1 MQDLGSLLEQA
12 SARHSHLCP
21 RQVLG
26 VRMALA
32 GAGLLG
38 FDLPRSDK
46 GMLVIAETDGCFFD
60 GLEVATGVTPGHRT
74 LRIEDYGKIAA
85 TFVEAHSGRAIRLA
99 PRSNVREQAYRY
111 APGEDRHYF
120 AQLNGYQVM
129 PDGELFTASWVSLS
143 PSVDQIISRAGVRTQ
158 CKSCGEEI
166 INQREVLVAGEPFC
180 RACSGQ
186 AYYGLQFPAEVLQP
200 KKVGVE
206 LHVNLY
212 KSDF

>member
-1 MQDLGSLLEQA
+1 MHDLGSLLKQV

-32 GAGLLG
+32 GASLLG

-46 GMLVIAETDGCFFD
+46 AMLVIAETDGCFLD

-85 TFVEAHSGRAIRLA
+85 TFVAVNSRQAIRLA
-99 PRSNVREQAYRY
+99 PQSNVREEAYRY
-111 APGEDRHYF
+111 APGENRHYF
-120 AQLNGYQVM
+120 AQLHGYQIM
-129 PDGELFTASWVSLS
+129 PDEELFTASWVNLS
-143 PSVDQIISRAGVRTQ
+143 PSVDQIISRPGVRTR

-166 INQREVLVAGEPFC
+166 INQREVLVSGEPFC
-180 RACSGQ
+180 RACIGQ
-186 AYYGLQFPAEVLQP
+186 AYYRLQFPIEVLQP
-200 KKVGVE
+200 KQVGV
-206 LHVNLY
+206 
-212 KSDF
+212 

>member
-1 MQDLGSLLEQA
+1 MHDLGYLLKQA

-46 GMLVIAETDGCFFD
+46 GMLVIAETDGCFLD

-85 TFVEAHSGRAIRLA
+85 TFVEVNSGQAIRLA
-99 PRSNVREQAYRY
+99 PRSKVREKAYRY

-120 AQLNGYQVM
+120 AQLKGYQVM
-129 PDGELFTASWVSLS
+129 PDEELFTASWVNLS

-180 RACSGQ
+180 RACSGL
-186 AYYGLQFPAEVLQP
+186 AYYGLQFPVEALHPQKVEIGLQ
-200 KKVGVE
+200 
-206 LHVNLY
+206 VNPY
-212 KSDF
+212 KRDF

>member
-1 MQDLGSLLEQA
+1 MQDLGSLLKQA

-32 GAGLLG
+32 GASMLGL
-38 FDLPRSDK
+38 LPRSDK
-46 GMLVIAETDGCFFD
+46 AMLVIAETDGCFLD

-85 TFVEAHSGRAIRLA
+85 TFVAVNSGQAIRLA
-99 PRSNVREQAYRY
+99 PQSNVREEAYRY
-111 APGEDRHYF
+111 APGENRHYF
-120 AQLNGYQVM
+120 AQLYGYQTM
-129 PDGELFTASWVSLS
+129 PDEELFTASWVNLF
-143 PSVDQIISRAGVRTQ
+143 PSVDQIISRPGIRTR

-166 INQREVLVAGEPFC
+166 INQREVLVGGEPFC
-180 RACSGQ
+180 RACVGQ

-200 KKVGVE
+200 NESGFNFK
-206 LHVNLY
+206 
-212 KSDF
+212 